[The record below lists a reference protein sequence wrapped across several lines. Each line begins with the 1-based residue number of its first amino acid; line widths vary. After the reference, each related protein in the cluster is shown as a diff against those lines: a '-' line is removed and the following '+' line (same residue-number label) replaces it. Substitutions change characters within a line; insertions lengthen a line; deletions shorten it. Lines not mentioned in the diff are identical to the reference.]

1 MDEAARCTD
10 IGIVQGGQLIAK
22 GSPLTLK
29 ESMCSKI
36 LEVQVKEVI
45 DGMQIIRGLS
55 GVYALSCA
63 AVAADPCTRFGSVA
77 R

>member
-55 GVYALSCA
+55 GVYALSA
-63 AVAADPCTRFGSVA
+63 QRSLADPCTRFGSVA